1 MGVYRNGG
9 NDSWR
14 ASSCRSHVRAR
25 MTVRLLATGDIHI
38 GRRPMRIRDA
48 ELAERASAARMW
60 EDIVSRA
67 VFERAD
73 VVLLSRD
80 IVDHD
85 NRFYEATGPLE

>member
-1 MGVYRNGG
+1 
-9 NDSWR
+9 
-14 ASSCRSHVRAR
+14 
-25 MTVRLLATGDIHI
+25 
-38 GRRPMRIRDA
+38 MRIRDA